1 MRSSGI
7 VFIIIMCFI
16 INWGYLNAQ
25 TEIKKSV
32 TKKFIDSTVIFSIKP
47 QKVLTNGSVTVEG
60 IQINYK
66 AIALSHT
73 QTHTHTHH
81 DLSFSGAVG
90 LCL

>member
-60 IQINYK
+60 RQINYK
-66 AIALSHT
+66 AIAGTTILKNDKDKPTCSM
-73 QTHTHTHH
+73 
-81 DLSFSGAVG
+81 F
-90 LCL
+90 